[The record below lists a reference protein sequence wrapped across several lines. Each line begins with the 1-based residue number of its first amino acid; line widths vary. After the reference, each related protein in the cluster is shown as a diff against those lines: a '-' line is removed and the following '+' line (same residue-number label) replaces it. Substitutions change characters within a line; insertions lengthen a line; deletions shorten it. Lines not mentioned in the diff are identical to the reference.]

1 MGHPVQSDSL
11 PVAEDEEDGDPEN
24 VEEVREVELVLLG
37 VGARAEQMVPT
48 KRLHLVQG
56 VQLHL
61 LSIVHPLGVK

>member
-11 PVAEDEEDGDPEN
+11 PVAKDEEDGDPEN

-37 VGARAEQMVPT
+37 VRARAEQMVPT

-61 LSIVHPLGVK
+61 FSIAHQLGVK